1 MPASGF
7 VPLHLRV
14 TLPAVLRE
22 ARQASP
28 TVCSQLSAV
37 PVLRLCA

>member
-1 MPASGF
+1 MPVSGF

-22 ARQASP
+22 TKEASP
-28 TVCSQLSAV
+28 TVCSRLSAI